1 MEDTVAEVR
10 EGLRGVLALGLMAR
24 LDCDT
29 PSLLVEL
36 GPEAEEWADSLGVW
50 FNER

>member
-29 PSLLVEL
+29 PSLLEL
-36 GPEAEEWADSLGVW
+36 DPEAEGWADSLGALL
-50 FNER
+50 NER

>member
-1 MEDTVAEVR
+1 MEGTVAEVR
-10 EGLRGVLALGLMAR
+10 EGLIDVLALGLMAR

-29 PSLLVEL
+29 PSLLEP

>member
-29 PSLLVEL
+29 PSLLEL
-36 GPEAEEWADSLGVW
+36 DPEAEG
-50 FNER
+50 